1 VAPLLVVMRQVN
13 QQLAYSDE
21 RIAALTQTDE
31 RVRRLQ
37 SVGPVTATAFVATLD
52 DTQRFR
58 RAHEVE
64 AYLGLVPR
72 ELSSG
77 ETQRRGRITKA
88 GSGRVRWLLIQ
99 AAVSMLRLHDAR
111 TAALR
116 DWAGRIAARRG
127 KGIAVVALARRLA
140 GILFA
145 LLRDGTVYEPGPRQA
160 RELTPAAYRSAEQ
173 APRAVSR
180 RFEEWVSAHVSWAA
194 VRQPP
199 RRWRPHPS
207 TLLMRRRAPPRHF
220 TSANRRMT
228 EPRGNHMG
236 LTRAAAS

>member
-1 VAPLLVVMRQVN
+1 MRQVN

-52 DTQRFR
+52 DTQSFR

-160 RELTPAAYRSAEQ
+160 RELTPAA
-173 APRAVSR
+173 SR